1 MFSRSTRAPSRP
13 WAWMPTTASVTSTR
27 RSPACLQTRRR
38 SSRMISQRRTRSV
51 RRSPWST
58 LTRASPTSTSPA
70 TSSLTTP
77 CPQPSAAGAR
87 CGTPMTRRRTFWPP
101 SRTVAMLGSS
111 ASALTSA
118 RRTALSTPR
127 PWGHVPMS
135 VSWLR
140 RPRSMAPTRLLS
152 RPSSTARFASL
163 RMARISCSWGTRSP
177 LATSG
182 GRAKSRT
189 FQSRTGSSWPSRVAA
204 QTTSRTTTSLARRS
218 SGWTRHA
225 PMTSSS

>member
-1 MFSRSTRAPSRP
+1 MSLRSTRTLSRP
-13 WAWMPTTASVTSTR
+13 WTLVPTTASAMSTR
-27 RSPACLQTRRR
+27 RSLSCLQRRER
-38 SSRMISQRRTRSV
+38 SSRMTSRRLTRSV
-51 RRSPWST
+51 PRSPWST
-58 LTRASPTSTSPA
+58 QTKALPISMCQA

-127 PWGHVPMS
+127 PWGRAQMS
-135 VSWLR
+135 ASWLR
-140 RPRSMAPTRLLS
+140 RPRSTAPTRPPS
-152 RPSSTARFASL
+152 RPVATAQCALL
-163 RMARISCSWGTRSP
+163 RTARISCSWGTGFL

-182 GRAKSRT
+182 ARARSRT
-189 FQSRTGSSWPSRVAA
+189 FPSRIGSSWPSSVAVR
-204 QTTSRTTTSLARRS
+204 TTSRTTTSLARRS
-218 SGWTRHA
+218 SGWTRPA
-225 PMTSSS
+225 RTM

>member
-1 MFSRSTRAPSRP
+1 
-13 WAWMPTTASVTSTR
+13 MPTTASVTSTR

-58 LTRASPTSTSPA
+58 LTKASLTSTSPA
-70 TSSLTTP
+70 TSSSTTP
-77 CPQPSAAGAR
+77 CPRPSAPGAR
-87 CGTPMTRRRTFWPP
+87 CGTPMTRRRTSWPP
-101 SRTVAMLGSS
+101 SRIVAMPGSS
-111 ASALTSA
+111 VSASNFV
-118 RRTALSTPR
+118 RRTAPSTR
-127 PWGHVPMS
+127 RLWGLAQMS

-218 SGWTRHA
+218 SGWTRPA
-225 PMTSSS
+225 RTM